1 MPGMLK
7 RYVPK
12 VYVAAKRMHRL
23 NHGRNIKVINLQMKK
38 FEPTHIVQ

>member
-23 NHGRNIKVINLQMKK
+23 NHGRNILK
-38 FEPTHIVQ
+38 